1 MSTADGLLL
10 LPGSYSTL
18 CWCTAAWHL
27 LMHWCSGIDYH
38 RFTALLSLKL
48 GLSGQVSTQRS
59 SKSTSRAKTAK
70 PNARSSI
77 TLLPHTAAL
86 HCCSHTAA
94 VSYCCLVLLA
104 HTAALLCCSHT
115 AGSYCWLVLLPY
127 SVVVILLAHSA
138 GSYCWLTLLAHTAG
152 SYCWSQ
158 LGKAGHN

>member
-94 VSYCCLVLLA
+94 LHCCLILLPYTVVVILLPFHTVLP
-104 HTAALLCCSHT
+104 HTAV
-115 AGSYCWLVLLPY
+115 SYCWLVLLAY
-127 SVVVILLAHSA
+127 
-138 GSYCWLTLLAHTAG
+138 TAA

-158 LGKAGHN
+158 LGKAGYN